1 MRITRILNAVNWRY
15 AVGEIFLIATGV
27 LIALAASDW
36 QERQVARQSEIA
48 ILMELQSHLKDD
60 LEDLERRRDNLTV
73 IESHLESLIAH
84 LDSSLPY
91 GADLDPLFGAVYG
104 YSGIRLNTG
113 AYESL
118 KAQGL
123 YLISDKSL
131 RAHLSSVYEELYQ
144 GMQGSVDSEKQTSLN
159 VFRPY
164 FLKHF
169 RDMRFR
175 LTATPVD
182 YNFIVKDP
190 EFVRQKLVDRGE
202 RVVMEATGANRD
214 EARQAIER
222 AAGSV
227 KLAIVMVSRGVDV
240 DEAKGLLVEA
250 GGIVRKVVGD
260 PPPVVSS

>member
-36 QERQVARQSEIA
+36 QERRVARQSEIA

-60 LEDLERRRDNLTV
+60 LEDLERRRDNLTDT
-73 IESHLESLIAH
+73 ESRLQILIAH
-84 LDSSLPY
+84 IDSSLPY
-91 GADLDPLFGAVYG
+91 AADLDPLFGAMYG

-123 YLISDKSL
+123 SLISDESL
-131 RAHLSSVYEELYQ
+131 RSHFRIVYEDLYR
-144 GMQGSVDSEKQTSLN
+144 GMQGSADNEKRTSVN

-169 RDMRFR
+169 RDMQFR
-175 LTATPVD
+175 RTATPID

-190 EFVRQKLVDRGE
+190 EFHNLVNLRLELVE
-202 RVVMEATGANRD
+202 RVDIAWTDRMIVGINGLVA
-214 EARQAIER
+214 AIETD
-222 AAGSV
+222 
-227 KLAIVMVSRGVDV
+227 ISR
-240 DEAKGLLVEA
+240 
-250 GGIVRKVVGD
+250 
-260 PPPVVSS
+260 